1 MRFLNACLGLFAFAG
16 AAANTFAACDA
27 SVQLESVDNRFEAIA
42 AGIVRDSKTGLN
54 WQRCSL
60 GQSWS
65 DAASSC
71 TGEATQ
77 YTWFEAMQIATN
89 DGWRVPNKKEL
100 VSIVVYDCS
109 APAWSE
115 AAFGAQNTGVFW
127 SATPLPY
134 FGSPTAWA
142 IDFADGAF
150 TQTSASNTY
159 AVRLVKG
166 GD

>member
-1 MRFLNACLGLFAFAG
+1 MKFINAYLGLFAFAG
-16 AAANTFAACDA
+16 LTANALAACDA
-27 SVQLESVDNRFEAIA
+27 SVQIRSVDDRFEVKA
-42 AGIVRDSKTGLN
+42 AGVVRDSQTGLS
-54 WQRCSL
+54 WQRCPL

-65 DAASSC
+65 DEAASC

-77 YTWFEAMQIATN
+77 YTWFEAMQISTN
-89 DGWRVPNKKEL
+89 DDWRVPNKKEL
-100 VSIVVYDCS
+100 VSIVAYDCS

-115 AAFGAQNTGVFW
+115 AAFGSQSVGVFW

-134 FGSPTAWA
+134 FSSPTAWA